1 MNDATFSKLING
13 QEVRVFSDPL
23 LQSNVDHVLASLPDT
38 ATGAVV
44 AHGDL
49 DGASLSV
56 VGKVGEHWT
65 VVAAGY
71 KPWHGDLKA
80 EAEVRYQ
87 W

>member
-13 QEVRVFSDPL
+13 QEIRVFSDPL
-23 LQSNVDHVLASLPDT
+23 LQSNVDRVLASLPDT

-44 AHGDL
+44 LHGDL
-49 DGASLSV
+49 NEASLSV

-65 VVAAGY
+65 VVASGY
-71 KPWHGDLKA
+71 RKWSGEMNG
-80 EAEVRYQ
+80 EAEVRYS